1 MSRISIIVNC
11 HNGEKY
17 LKKSIQSILNQSYK
31 NWEIIFFDNVSTDTS
46 ENIIKSYND
55 KRIKYYKSKKYL
67 NLYKAR
73 NEAIKK
79 TTGNYIAFLDV
90 DDWWDKNKLTEQ
102 FNFLKKNK
110 KYKFVCTNFY
120 LYSQNKKELTKKY
133 KLKLPS
139 GEITQDLLNEYF
151 IAISSVLLDR
161 EIFKLRSF
169 KNKYNIIGDFDFFIN
184 LSKSH
189 LIGVI
194 NKPLLFA
201 RIHGSNTLNKNINS
215 YYKELKNWFKN
226 NEKGLLKKKYNLNKL
241 RVYLIKL
248 KIQAFFGFFKRK

>member
-161 EIFKLRSF
+161 EIFKLRSLE
-169 KNKYNIIGDFDFFIN
+169 IDI
-184 LSKSH
+184 
-189 LIGVI
+189 
-194 NKPLLFA
+194 
-201 RIHGSNTLNKNINS
+201 
-215 YYKELKNWFKN
+215 
-226 NEKGLLKKKYNLNKL
+226 
-241 RVYLIKL
+241 
-248 KIQAFFGFFKRK
+248 